1 MCQAS
6 LERDDEETREV
17 GQQARQQTGHGVVVG
32 HTQAMVLVLAI
43 RLVSHVLATG
53 LVVGLSMRLIN
64 RLAMLLF
71 IICPQVWSLDWS

>member
-43 RLVSHVLATG
+43 RLVSHVL
-53 LVVGLSMRLIN
+53 V
-64 RLAMLLF
+64 
-71 IICPQVWSLDWS
+71 QVWLLGCP